1 MKILTLVFSL
11 LLLVS
16 CNSNPYASG
25 KTLVSING
33 KKITD
38 GDLDFLATINPNIAR
53 QLSTPF
59 GKKQIVD
66 NLVDQELLY
75 QSSKKEGIDHDPE
88 VKAKIDLYKKV
99 ILAQAYVEEAAAKE
113 ARKYYDSNPNEFE
126 KLKLSHILI
135 RFGTP
140 KEINE
145 ARRQKRKNPNIIIP
159 HPEKEAL
166 DLANKV
172 YDLLKNGGNF
182 AKLAKEYSEDIRTKE
197 NGGDLGPVSKNEP
210 LLSRVGF
217 QPLLEKAFEMK
228 VGETGGPIKT
238 TIGYHLIIVT
248 APLEVIPFEEAKNR
262 LVLKTKR
269 DVRTK
274 ILAQLKEKHKV
285 QYAPELMIQ
294 QQPAIEPSTI
304 DKASDLLP
312 HEHEG
317 GEPHVQPN
325 PEQKPQE

>member
-1 MKILTLVFSL
+1 MRILSLGFCL
-11 LLLVS
+11 LLLAS
-16 CNSNPYASG
+16 CNSNPYAGG

-38 GDLDFLATINPNIAR
+38 GDLEFLSVINPNIAR
-53 QLSTPF
+53 QISTPF

-75 QSSKKEGIDHDPE
+75 QIAKKEGLDHDPK

-99 ILAQAYVEEAAAKE
+99 ILAQAYIEEVTSKE
-113 ARKYYDSNPNEFE
+113 AKKYYDANSKEFE

-145 ARRQKRKNPNIIIP
+145 ARRQKKKNPDIIIP

-166 DLANKV
+166 DLASKV
-172 YDLLKNGGNF
+172 YDQLKNGDNF
-182 AKLAKEYSEDIRTKE
+182 AKLAKKYSEDIRTKE
-197 NGGDLGPVSKNEP
+197 NGGDLGPIAKNEP
-210 LLSRVGF
+210 MLSRVGF

-228 VGETGGPIKT
+228 VGEVGGPMKT
-238 TIGYHLIIVT
+238 TIGYHLFTVT
-248 APLEVIPFEEAKNR
+248 SPLEVIPFEEAENR
-262 LVLKTKR
+262 LVLKSKK
-269 DVRTK
+269 DARTK
-274 ILAQLKEKHKV
+274 ILTQLKEKNKI

-294 QQPAIEPSTI
+294 QTP
-304 DKASDLLP
+304 P
-312 HEHEG
+312 HLD
-317 GEPHVQPN
+317 PQ